1 MLNFRNTSVAFLV
14 LLAIFTLASIYSV
27 TGYVLM
33 VILASSYLILL
44 IYGSASIQSGF
55 YLKALCRKSTKEKI
69 IALTFDDGPDPEI
82 TPKVLDLLK
91 KHQIQA
97 IFFCTGKNI
106 PDNHEIL
113 IRMVK
118 EGHLIG
124 NHSYEHPVL
133 FDLWSS
139 RQMLED
145 LNRAENTIAFASG
158 QRPDWF
164 RPPYGV
170 TNPTVSRVVLK
181 KNYRVM
187 GWSIRSF
194 DTSIKDPERI
204 MERIIKRWH
213 PGGILLMHDTN
224 EKVIEV
230 LKMVIEYARNKGYQ
244 FVRADKY

>member
-1 MLNFRNTSVAFLV
+1 M
-14 LLAIFTLASIYSV
+14 
-27 TGYVLM
+27 
-33 VILASSYLILL
+33 
-44 IYGSASIQSGF
+44 
-55 YLKALCRKSTKEKI
+55 
-69 IALTFDDGPDPEI
+69 
-82 TPKVLDLLK
+82 
-91 KHQIQA
+91 
-97 IFFCTGKNI
+97 
-106 PDNHEIL
+106 
-113 IRMVK
+113 
-118 EGHLIG
+118 
-124 NHSYEHPVL
+124 
-133 FDLWSS
+133 
-139 RQMLED
+139 
-145 LNRAENTIAFASG
+145 
-158 QRPDWF
+158 
-164 RPPYGV
+164 